1 MSKPLYAFSG
11 PNAARVAAATRRIE
25 REPLYR
31 PRHQAHAPTVSPDP
45 VIVAKITGGT
55 NPYNAVEV
63 IPDEGGEWVEKTDGI
78 EWNSENPLY
87 ERNDATDVQP
97 DTCVQVWKAFVA
109 DDQSLREWV
118 FDRQASVGGG
128 SIQVGTGFPSHTA
141 PAGTL
146 FYSTDLFTLFV
157 NFNGSTGWTNAYGTA
172 YDYLGRLVY
181 ARQALTSGTTLT
193 ANHRVQHTLGGS
205 GYTTGLPAVSGLD
218 TEHYAFYVLPSATGI
233 YTIDGNSNEELQGP
247 RGSGAAVNRTRKYV
261 KNEHVWIEGDG
272 SNWRILAETMLEV
285 GFDATQSAPQ
295 TIGTGSATKVQFDT
309 LNWDINSGYDNVT
322 NFRFLPLAPGIY
334 SLKTGVPLESM
345 SDGKR
350 LKLMVYKNGSPY
362 RTLASITAG
371 AAGNL
376 MVSGAVEMSMNG
388 STDYAEVF
396 VEHDE
401 GGDLDTVS
409 SGGDVAWFQASRV
422 RRDES

>member
-1 MSKPLYAFSG
+1 MAKSDIVGFSLD
-11 PNAARVAAATRRIE
+11 AAKKIAKAV
-25 REPLYR
+25 REVDRLVQYR
-31 PRHQAHAPTVSPDP
+31 PRHQARFPVPTETP

-55 NPYNAVEV
+55 NPYSAVEV
-63 IPDEGGEWVEKTDGI
+63 VPGEDGTWTTKTDGI
-78 EWNSENPLY
+78 EWSASGDNPLY
-87 ERNDATDVQP
+87 ERNDNARVPANTYVR
-97 DTCVQVWKAFVA
+97 VWKAFVA
-109 DDQSLREWV
+109 DDLSAREWV
-118 FDRQASVGGG
+118 FDASSSVPQ
-128 SIQVGTGFPSHTA
+128 SGTGVPSYTA
-141 PAGTL
+141 PAGST
-146 FYSTDLFTLFV
+146 FYSTDLFTLYI
-157 NFNGSTGWTNAYGTA
+157 NYNGSTGWTTTYGAA

-409 SGGDVAWFQASRV
+409 SGGDVAWFQASRI